1 MLRLAAVTAM
11 QQARGRL
18 LVKGLHRTGKSYT
31 MKGRLQ
37 AVGKRPGSCLS
48 RTGR

>member
-11 QQARGRL
+11 QQARGL